1 MNKQMSF
8 ANNTAVVAQTRRGL
22 LAAFLAPS
30 IAVAGTA
37 SIIEHIP
44 GTAGHFF
51 KSGRYLRL
59 APLSTRTVQDLAH
72 APKADNIADLLQL
85 AFVQRRMDSLD
96 GQIAWKIFNDLP
108 SGDKLLLK
116 CLQVETCQPIRF
128 SEIARASGLHAEVL
142 LRRPDL
148 NLIQANHAV
157 GAISEQV
164 MKAYFENSGWIRIE
178 GEIGRTGI
186 DGLFVKRKADGVIR
200 EVLLVESKYN
210 TSTLSPTNHGQ
221 QMSRD
226 WALRKLEELRLKHP
240 NNSDYEQSERFIERG
255 FYRARLWTMRFNNGE
270 IEIDLQRVHS
280 KGADISLLDDPGN
293 RIAPPPPV
301 IHVSHPVNDL
311 ERTLVRAY
319 NNALDEV
326 GPPAH

>member
-1 MNKQMSF
+1 MSF
-8 ANNTAVVAQTRRGL
+8 ANYTAAVALIRRWL

-30 IAVAGTA
+30 IAAAGTA
-37 SIIEHIP
+37 SIIERIVGP
-44 GTAGHFF
+44 GAHFF
-51 KSGRYLRL
+51 KSERHLPS
-59 APLSTRTVQDLAH
+59 ATLSKRTVQDLAH
-72 APKADNIADLLQL
+72 APKAKNIDDLLDGAIAQ
-85 AFVQRRMDSLD
+85 QRMNILD
-96 GQIAWKIFNDLP
+96 RQGARKLFNDLP

-116 CLQVETCQPIRF
+116 CLQVQTCQPIECSRIAHV
-128 SEIARASGLHAEVL
+128 SELHAEVL

-148 NLIQANHAV
+148 DPIQANHAV
-157 GAISEQV
+157 GAISEKV
-164 MKAYFENSGWIRIE
+164 MRTYFENSGWIRIE

-186 DGLFVKRKADGVIR
+186 DGLFVKRKADGMIR

-240 NNSDYEQSERFIERG
+240 NHSDYEQSERLIERG
-255 FYRARLWTMRFNNGE
+255 FYRARLWTMRFSSNR

-280 KGADISLLDDPGN
+280 KDANINLLDDPGN
-293 RIAPPPPV
+293 RIAPPPQV
-301 IHVSHPVNDL
+301 IHISHPVNYL

-326 GPPAH
+326 GPPVH